1 MINPLNQLIGKP
13 FINTIVYYRNPKC
26 ASSSIYAALQG
37 RNLFWREK
45 KILEEKLRGDK
56 KYQGLF
62 DVSHVLPSES
72 ARIFGYRAL
81 ENFFSFTCVR
91 NPFDK
96 QVSQWNFSRG
106 KGFGKFYGV
115 PDDGTF
121 SDWCEL
127 LYKKR
132 GDKNFWPTILQ
143 TEFSHFR
150 PLKYILRF
158 EKINEDWK
166 NMIKEFD
173 IKGISDTLP
182 HENSTTH
189 APWQEYY
196 GETERQIILEIF
208 SRDFERLNYSQSIT

>member
-26 ASSSIYAALQG
+26 ASSSIYAALRE

-45 KILEEKLRGDK
+45 KVLDEKLRGNK

-62 DVSHVLPSES
+62 DPSHTLPEEA

-96 QVSQWNFSRG
+96 QVSQWSFSRG
-106 KGFGKFYGV
+106 KGWGKLYGV
-115 PDDGTF
+115 PDDGKF

-127 LYKKR
+127 LYKKKD
-132 GDKNFWPTILQ
+132 DKNFWPVIKQ

-150 PLKYILRF
+150 PLKYIIKF
-158 EKINEDWK
+158 ENLQADWK
-166 NMIKEFD
+166 KMIKQFD
-173 IKGISDTLP
+173 ICGLPDTLP
-182 HENSTTH
+182 HENSTQH
-189 APWQEYY
+189 KDWREYY
-196 GETERQIILEIF
+196 GETERQIVLELF
-208 SRDFERLNYSQSIT
+208 HNDFEHLDYSQTI